1 MPSFRGSSQPRNGTS
16 LVYVFLHRQA
26 GSSDVASIPRLES
39 SSGERKKNPLQYSC
53 LGNLMDRGVRC
64 VIPEGH
70 KELDMTE

>member
-16 LVYVFLHRQA
+16 LFYVFLHRQA
-26 GSSDVASIPRLES
+26 GSSDAASIPRLES
-39 SSGERKKNPLQYSC
+39 SSGERKNNPLQYSC
-53 LGNLMDRGVRC
+53 LGNLMDRGVRY